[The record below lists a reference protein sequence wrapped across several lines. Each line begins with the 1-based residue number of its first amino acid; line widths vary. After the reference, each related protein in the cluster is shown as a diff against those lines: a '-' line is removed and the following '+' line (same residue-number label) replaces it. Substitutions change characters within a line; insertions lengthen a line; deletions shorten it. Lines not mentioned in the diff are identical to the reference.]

1 MYVGETT
8 RFAAVGRSLDDAMA
22 RVETLLAA
30 LEEEAGPVSSA
41 VRDCVTNEAFVPFA
55 QALNEWVFQNPVP
68 NTLDANVRLEGTPT
82 IVVNGVVYT
91 GDAADPAAFKAFVE
105 GLAL

>member
-1 MYVGETT
+1 MQPGAGPGLSNEQ
-8 RFAAVGRSLDDAMA
+8 
-22 RVETLLAA
+22 LLAA